1 MKIGFIG
8 QGFIGKNMADSF
20 ERRGFEVVRYS
31 LDEKYIGNKEQI
43 KDCAITFIAVP
54 TPSTVYSVNLSAIHS
69 AIDCIGKGN
78 IAVIK
83 STVPPGTTYLL
94 SKQYPEIRI
103 VHSPEF
109 LREKLARYDV
119 DTPDRTF
126 VGIPVAKHHMV
137 RDSYY
142 QLYKELAQEIIDIL
156 PKSEYTAVLYSD
168 ETELIKYA
176 GNVFLT
182 MKVIFANMIFDVC
195 KSRGL
200 NYEDVA
206 AGFGADQRI
215 GHSHLTIDST
225 GRGAG
230 GHCFIKDLE
239 AFRQIYEESTGND
252 RGTKLLAAMIQKNN
266 QLLNE
271 SGKDLELLKDIYP
284 ASLL

>member
-8 QGFIGKNMADSF
+8 QGFVGKNMADSF
-20 ERRGFEVVRYS
+20 EKRGYEVVRYS
-31 LDEKYIGNKEQI
+31 LDEKYVGNKEQI

-69 AIDCIGKGN
+69 AIDCIGRGN

-83 STVPPGTTYLL
+83 STVPPGTTDYL
-94 SKQYPEIRI
+94 SKLYSKIRI
-103 VHSPEF
+103 IHSPEF
-109 LREKLARYDV
+109 LREKLARHDV

-126 VGIPVAKHHMV
+126 IGIPVREKQ
-137 RDSYY
+137 DGY
-142 QLYKELAQEIIDIL
+142 QQYKELAQEIIDIL
-156 PKSEYTAVLYSD
+156 PKSEYTAILNSD

-195 KSRGL
+195 KSTGL

-206 AGFGADQRI
+206 AGFGADTRI
-215 GHSHLTIDST
+215 GHSHLAIDST
-225 GRGAG
+225 SRGAG

-252 RGTKLLAAMIQKNN
+252 RGTKLLVAMVQKSN